1 MRRNVAF
8 IDNHLRSGMEPW
20 TCPGFIDTCVKRC
33 QCFVF
38 PLSGGVRSLRAEGV
52 GEGAVC
58 AFDDIHAVL

>member
-8 IDNHLRSGMEPW
+8 IDNHLRSENGALDLPR
-20 TCPGFIDTCVKRC
+20 FIDTWVKRC

-52 GEGAVC
+52 GEVAVC